1 MKLRKWMRPTLFK
14 KAYDKYNQ
22 EDMDIY
28 AGYATLF
35 ILMAAV
41 PLLMLIISVI
51 NVMPWFSP
59 VEFSNTLFTVLPD
72 IPAVKKMVF
81 SVIRNLNAQSTG
93 ALVSASAIMMLWS
106 ASSGMTAIQKGLK
119 KITPGAVSEKSD
131 RLKALLYTLL
141 FILVEVAMIIFGVL
155 GKIVERLGFTI
166 AINFDL
172 QFLFD
177 HIALIMH
184 ISEAITFV
192 GVIIVIALMYHYL
205 PGGHQSFRQQIPG
218 AALAT
223 IFWVVFTILFS
234 IFITVF
240 WKASAIYGSLAA
252 VFMIALWLRFII
264 IILFMGAGYNQVLVE
279 EAAAESSSDDGQAEH
294 TSDRRSDTKSVSDR
308 RSAAKQASDRRP
320 DTKPTSN
327 SANYIKSA
335 PPTSSV
341 RITSAADR
349 TTSAVD
355 RTTPSAEHT
364 EPALAR
370 TTPSAEHTESAAVHT
385 TSSTDTLSSDAA
397 NIMRIGAGMAIMG
410 ILGIVGFLRQKD

>member
-141 FILVEVAMIIFGVL
+141 FILVVVAMIIFGVL

-264 IILFMGAGYNQVLVE
+264 IILFLGAGYNQVLVE
-279 EAAAESSSDDGQAEH
+279 EAAAESSPDDGQAEQA
-294 TSDRRSDTKSVSDR
+294 SDRRSDTKPVSDR
-308 RSAAKQASDRRP
+308 RSAAKPVSDRRSAA
-320 DTKPTSN
+320 KPASK
-327 SANYIKSA
+327 SANYIKSV

-349 TTSAVD
+349 TTLSAEHTEPASA

-364 EPALAR
+364 EP
-370 TTPSAEHTESAAVHT
+370 AAVHT

>member
-1 MKLRKWMRPTLFK
+1 MKLGKWLRPGLFK
-14 KAYDKYNQ
+14 KTYNKYNQ

-141 FILVEVAMIIFGVL
+141 FILVVVAMIIFGVL

-279 EAAAESSSDDGQAEH
+279 EAAAESSSDDGQTEQA
-294 TSDRRSDTKSVSDR
+294 SDHRSDTKPVSDR

-320 DTKPTSN
+320 ASKPVSKP
-327 SANYIKSA
+327 ANHIKNA
-335 PPTSSV
+335 PPTAPTRTAPAVEHIEPAS
-341 RITSAADR
+341 TR
-349 TTSAVD
+349 TTSAAV
-355 RTTPSAEHT
+355 RVTP
-364 EPALAR
+364 
-370 TTPSAEHTESAAVHT
+370 AA
-385 TSSTDTLSSDAA
+385 DTQSSDTA

-410 ILGIVGFLRQKD
+410 VLGIVGYLKQKG